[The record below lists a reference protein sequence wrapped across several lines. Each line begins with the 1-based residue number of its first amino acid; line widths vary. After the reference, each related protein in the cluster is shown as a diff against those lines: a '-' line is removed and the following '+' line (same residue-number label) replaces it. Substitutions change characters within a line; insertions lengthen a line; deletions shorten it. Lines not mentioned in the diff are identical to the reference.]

1 MSSYKKQDESAVKF
15 WGGRLVQ
22 GEWDKYEIDIL
33 KEFPN
38 LSDYN
43 VAQKLR
49 RKPSSVRNKRLNL
62 RREQALISER
72 VPTKHL
78 CESRKA
84 KTPSSADEGMQLFN
98 FEGYQVRSF
107 EHKGEPWIV
116 LSDVCKVLGIGNVGD
131 TKKRLDQSDID
142 TVDLYSKARNRT
154 YSTAIV
160 NESGLYDV
168 ILDSRKPQAKQF
180 RRWVTSEVLPA
191 IRKHGGYLTE
201 QKIEEVLLNPD
212 TIIQLAQNLKTEQK
226 KRAIAE
232 AERAA
237 AESLV
242 TELEPKANHYN
253 RFMNAEG
260 TYTWDEVARIIG
272 VGRNKMLE
280 SLRIQ
285 KVLMTGGNRQNLPY
299 QSDMHRFEVKEKPWT
314 NPATGFEHVSYDVR
328 VKPEHIDFIAKKC
341 EHLLN
346 PVA

>member
-1 MSSYKKQDESAVKF
+1 MISLRQQDLLARKAWGHKLVK
-15 WGGRLVQ
+15 GTYQDDEDLVISKNQ
-22 GEWDKYEIDIL
+22 D
-33 KEFPN
+33 
-38 LSDYN
+38 LSDYA
-43 VAQKLR
+43 VAEKINRL
-49 RKPSSVRNKRLNL
+49 PSSVY
-62 RREQALISER
+62 RRRSILER
-72 VPTKHL
+72 EHPAKPVPTKHFR
-78 CESRKA
+78 ESRKDE
-84 KTPSSADEGMQLFN
+84 TPSSADEGMQLFN
-98 FEGYQVRSF
+98 FEGYQVRSY
-107 EHKGEPWIV
+107 EYKGEPWIV
-116 LSDVCKVLGIGNVGD
+116 LSDVCKVLEISNPSLAKRRLNSSDVD
-131 TKKRLDQSDID
+131 TLSSIKGTKGRGANA
-142 TVDLYSKARNRT
+142 T
-154 YSTAIV
+154 IV

-168 ILDSRKPQAKQF
+168 ILDSRKPQARRF
-180 RRWVTSEVLPA
+180 RHWITSEVLPA

-212 TIIQLAQNLKTEQK
+212 TIIQLAQNLKAEQE

-242 TELEPKANHYN
+242 AELEPKANHYN

-328 VKPEHIDFIAKKC
+328 LKPEHIDFIAKKC

>member
-1 MSSYKKQDESAVKF
+1 MISLAEQDRLARKAWGHKLVK
-15 WGGRLVQ
+15 GRYQENEDRVISKNQ
-22 GEWDKYEIDIL
+22 
-33 KEFPN
+33 N
-38 LSDYN
+38 LSDYA
-43 VAQKLR
+43 VAEKINRL
-49 RKPSSVRNKRLNL
+49 PSSVYRRRLDL
-62 RREQALISER
+62 EREQPVKP

-78 CESRKA
+78 RESRKV

-98 FEGYQVRSF
+98 FEGHQVRSF

-116 LSDVCKVLGIGNVGD
+116 LSDVCKVLEISNPSLAKRRLNSSDVDTLSSVKGIKGRGANA
-131 TKKRLDQSDID
+131 TI
-142 TVDLYSKARNRT
+142 
-154 YSTAIV
+154 I

-168 ILDSRKPQAKQF
+168 ILDSRKPQARRF
-180 RRWVTSEVLPA
+180 RHWITSEVLPA

-212 TIIQLAQNLKTEQK
+212 TIIQLAQNLKAEQE

-242 TELEPKANHYN
+242 AELEPKADHYN
-253 RFMNAEG
+253 RFMDAEG

-314 NPATGFEHVSYDVR
+314 NPATGVEHVSYDVR
-328 VKPEHIDFIAKKC
+328 LKPEHIDFIAKKC